1 METLSY
7 ILDRRSIRR
16 FTNQKIDNL
25 IITKILTAAM
35 YAPSAVNRQP
45 WHFVVI
51 DDPQLLLKIMEIHP
65 YARMLQTASHAIVV
79 CGDEELQHDDGY
91 WVVDCGA
98 ATQNLLLA
106 AYTLGVGSCWVGLQ
120 PREERKTAFSRLLSL
135 PYHVLPFA
143 MVALGYADEVK
154 PRPDRFQKEKVRY
167 NSWDLSFA
175 SKKPDAL

>member
-1 METLSY
+1 MESLSY

-16 FTNQKIDNL
+16 FTPQKIDNPTL
-25 IITKILTAAM
+25 TKILTAAM
-35 YAPSAVNRQP
+35 YAPSAVDRQP

-65 YARMLQTASHAIVV
+65 HARMLQTASHAVVV

-106 AYTLGVGSCWVGLQ
+106 AHTLGIGSCWVGLQ
-120 PREERKTAFSRLLSL
+120 PREERKSAFSRLLSL
-135 PYHVLPFA
+135 PSQVKPFSL
-143 MVALGYADEVK
+143 VALGYPDEQK
-154 PRPDRFQKEKVRY
+154 SRPRRFHPQKLRY
-167 NSWDLSFA
+167 NGWAQTYNTSE
-175 SKKPDAL
+175 PDGL